1 MSAKTVVNQPKPFIT
16 TTYSNKWT
24 SGICDCFEDLPQCCL
39 ACWCLPCFTCKT
51 SHEAG
56 ECVCLP
62 LLDAYGLIPPMTL
75 SLRVSVRQRYGIEVS
90 LGKGD
95 MSGDCVY
102 ATFCNICSWCQMARE
117 IKRRSHTLTVI
128 NAQPTMMASQPMI
141 VTSQPGVAVSQPMV
155 SSISTQGVLTSR
167 IM

>member
-75 SLRVSVRQRYGIEVS
+75 SLRVSVRQRYGIE
-90 LGKGD
+90 GTICQ
-95 MSGDCVY
+95 DCMY
-102 ATFCNICSWCQMARE
+102 ACCCGPCTWCQIARE
-117 IKRRSHTLTVI
+117 IKTRMSPITVI
-128 NAQPTMMASQPMI
+128 NTRETIPVLWFWLNC
-141 VTSQPGVAVSQPMV
+141 VTVTV
-155 SSISTQGVLTSR
+155 VLSFR
-167 IM
+167 C